1 MDSRPRST
9 GCEQFGH
16 KICDSEHPPCA
27 GLCLARVD
35 WRGVGHQTL
44 AIILP
49 QPGVSS
55 PWIALVLSVLLLSAG
70 ISFQYLLLYRIS
82 LAAQQSPVKKS
93 SKSLVPTAQ
102 RININQATLAELTT
116 LPGIGPVIA
125 GRIVDYRKN
134 NPPFRKV
141 EELLIIKGISKDR
154 LDRIRNRISLE

>member
-1 MDSRPRST
+1 MIRVNSLAPIGGEGGRRPGEGVHGPSR
-9 GCEQFGH
+9 
-16 KICDSEHPPCA
+16 
-27 GLCLARVD
+27 D
-35 WRGVGHQTL
+35 WRRVARASQTL

-70 ISFQYLLLYRIS
+70 ISIQYLLLYRIS
-82 LAAQQSPVKKS
+82 LAAQRSPVKKS